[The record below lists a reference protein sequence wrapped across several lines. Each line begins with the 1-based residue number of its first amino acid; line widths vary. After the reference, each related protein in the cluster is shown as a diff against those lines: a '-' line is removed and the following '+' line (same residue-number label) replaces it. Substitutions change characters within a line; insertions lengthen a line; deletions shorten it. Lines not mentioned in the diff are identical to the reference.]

1 MKSKYLIGI
10 VIVLIA
16 IGVFFVIMNKQP
28 AVAPESSTQNVT
40 NEPNPPQA
48 SITPID
54 TNVGSATGV
63 DLSALGAEANESG
76 LNSLG
81 DGASD
86 ASSLSSGND
95 LNSAI
100 DSISNPIQ

>member
-10 VIVLIA
+10 VIILIA

-28 AVAPESSTQNVT
+28 AVTPESNTQNVT
-40 NEPNPPQA
+40 NEPNPPQS

-54 TNVGSATGV
+54 TNIGSAAGV

-86 ASSLSSGND
+86 TSSFSSGND
-95 LNSAI
+95 FNSTI
-100 DSISNPIQ
+100 DSINNPIQ

>member
-10 VIVLIA
+10 VIILIA
-16 IGVFFVIMNKQP
+16 IGVFFVITNKQP
-28 AVAPESSTQNVT
+28 AVTPESSTQNVT
-40 NEPNPPQA
+40 NNLYPSQS

-54 TNVGSATGV
+54 TNVGSVAGI

-81 DGASD
+81 DGSLD
-86 ASSLSSGND
+86 VSSLSSGND
-95 LNSAI
+95 FNSAL
-100 DSISNPIQ
+100 DSVSNPIQ